1 MKSTRKEALLAKES
15 QYFTGVPCKH
25 GHLAARRAKTGE
37 CLKCRALK
45 LTIWRK
51 ENCEK
56 VKIHNTHQY
65 KKHSEKIKIQAK
77 KYYIENSDVVKQ
89 KQREYQKK
97 NISKYIANNAKRELS
112 KKQRTPAWLTEEDYW
127 MIEQAYELATLRTKL
142 LGFPWSV
149 DHVIPL
155 QGKNVSGL
163 HVPINLQVISAKANR
178 QKSNRYEVT

>member
-1 MKSTRKEALLAKES
+1 
-15 QYFTGVPCKH
+15 
-25 GHLAARRAKTGE
+25 
-37 CLKCRALK
+37 
-45 LTIWRK
+45 
-51 ENCEK
+51 
-56 VKIHNTHQY
+56 
-65 KKHSEKIKIQAK
+65 
-77 KYYIENSDVVKQ
+77 
-89 KQREYQKK
+89 
-97 NISKYIANNAKRELS
+97 
-112 KKQRTPAWLTEEDYW
+112 